1 MKPMVLITRLTEGAV
16 AVLLAM
22 MTLLVAVEVF
32 LRYVV
37 GTSLFFSEELAR
49 FLFVWVSF
57 LAASLAVRS
66 GVHVGL
72 ELFVQRLPPPGRRRL
87 AILVQGPVLAFL
99 AMVVVTGIAMVAD
112 SAGERS
118 ATLGVQ
124 MSWAR
129 AAVPVGGVLMFLQV
143 LGGLARL
150 RSVEAIAAERSGV
163 E

>member
-72 ELFVQRLPPPGRRRL
+72 EFFVERLPRPVRRRL

-99 AMVVVTGIAMVAD
+99 AMIVITGIAMVVD

-118 ATLGVQ
+118 ATLGVH

-129 AAVPVGGVLMFLQV
+129 AAVPLGGVLMFLQV
-143 LGGLARL
+143 LDGLARL
-150 RSVEAIAAERSGV
+150 RSGEAISAERSGV

>member
-1 MKPMVLITRLTEGAV
+1 MKPIVLVTRLTEGAV
-16 AVLLAM
+16 AILLAM
-22 MTLLVAVEVF
+22 MSFLVAVEVF

-72 ELFVQRLPPPGRRRL
+72 EFFVQRLSPLARRRL
-87 AILVQGPVLAFL
+87 AILVQAPVLAFL
-99 AMVVVTGIAMVAD
+99 AMVVITGIAMVVD

-129 AAVPVGGVLMFLQV
+129 AAIPVGGALMVLQV
-143 LGGLARL
+143 LDALARL
-150 RSVEAIAAERSGV
+150 RSGEAISAERSGL